1 VSRESIFSSV
11 KMVAALTVLEDLLE
25 EVAMVFK
32 CSKGLVKNEVDCVL
46 TPDGCRNLLWRIR
59 VKIVGNMVQCRN
71 FVKGWGSDLRR
82 R

>member
-46 TPDGCRNLLWRIR
+46 TPMAVEICCGE
-59 VKIVGNMVQCRN
+59 
-71 FVKGWGSDLRR
+71 
-82 R
+82 

>member
-32 CSKGLVKNEVDCVL
+32 CSKGLVKKEVDCVL
-46 TPDGCRNLLWRIR
+46 TLDGCRNPLWRIR
-59 VKIVGNMVQCRN
+59 VKIVGNVVQCRN